1 MLTMSSITV
10 QRGRAAKSDL
20 GAALTNLSADLTA
33 PVTLSDAAGA
43 SFYLPSY
50 RPAAQ
55 QQGGHEA
62 FATTL
67 GADGTLTLF
76 LEAGMPDDLTG
87 ERNGAA
93 PLMDG
98 AAFTLVLPASGARF
112 PLRVTP
118 QGAMLQLSVQLAGAQ
133 RDLVR
138 TALFDATPNVAVEV
152 LHTVLVAAPQSS
164 AFIER
169 NWADDAVRT
178 GLLDLFGGIPFD
190 AASTYFQMAS
200 DTDPDFP
207 RQYLLLA
214 CVYSA
219 SVGVPPLPG
228 YLQWQVSWNGR
239 AYNYYQDNR
248 EHTHVFFLPDRF
260 EFARGPT
267 GEPTISLL
275 QFSVPE
281 GATSIEQT
289 RASFRYFGNP
299 VVEPTRIDQAARALQ
314 ERLGVPVQMIS
325 IEDGHD
331 VKKTFSQ
338 YLPNSEA
345 SSDRGNLMVQPQADV
360 NLAQGLSNQLDLNL
374 TQFRALWAAICSDAP
389 EKTLFRGWADIEL
402 SAGRYADRI
411 DFNGRL
417 AAGNRT
423 SFLDDILDVS
433 TSNTYATDFNINT
446 VPAVFKDHPE
456 LLEIALTFAGNKPVL
471 LDPATPKATVRL
483 ERPIRDIILGQGAAN
498 EHPYQM
504 RVVHDDGTER
514 HGNFSTD
521 CTVPSLWIKQSM
533 IDACTD
539 DA

>member
-1 MLTMSSITV
+1 MLTISSIAV
-10 QRGRAAKSDL
+10 QRGRVSKANL
-20 GAALTNLSADLTA
+20 GAALTNASADLTA
-33 PVTLSDAAGA
+33 PVTLSGPSGA
-43 SFYLPSY
+43 RYYLPIY

-62 FATTL
+62 FATAL
-67 GADGTLTLF
+67 AADGTLTLF
-76 LEAGMPDDLTG
+76 LEAGMPDDLAG

-98 AAFTLVLPASGARF
+98 TAFTLVLPASAARF
-112 PLRVTP
+112 PLHSTP
-118 QGAMLQLSVQLAGAQ
+118 QGSMIQLSVQLAGAEL
-133 RDLVR
+133 DMVR
-138 TALFDATPNVAVEV
+138 AALFDATPNVAVEV
-152 LHTVLVAAPQSS
+152 QQSVLLAAPQSS
-164 AFIER
+164 AFIEH
-169 NWADDAVRT
+169 NWADDTLRT
-178 GLLDLFGGIPFD
+178 GLMNQFGGIPFD
-190 AASTYFQMAS
+190 SASTYFQMAS
-200 DTDPDFP
+200 DSDRDFAS
-207 RQYLLLA
+207 QYLLLA

-248 EHTHVFFLPDRF
+248 DHTHVFFLPDRF
-260 EFARGPT
+260 EFARGPS
-267 GEPTISLL
+267 GAPTISLL

-299 VVEPTRIDQAARALQ
+299 VVDLTRIDQAARALQ
-314 ERLGVPVQMIS
+314 ERLGVAVQMIS
-325 IEDGHD
+325 MADGHD

-345 SSDRGNLMVQPQADV
+345 SSDSGNLMVQQQADV
-360 NLAQGLSNQLDLNL
+360 NLAQGLSNTLDLNL

-402 SAGRYADRI
+402 SGGRYADRI

-417 AAGNRT
+417 AAGNQT

-433 TSNTYATDFNINT
+433 TSNTYAADFSINT
-446 VPAVFKDHPE
+446 VPAVFKNHPE
-456 LLEIALTFAGNKPVL
+456 LLEIALTFVGNKPVL
-471 LDPATPKATVRL
+471 LDPDTPKASVRL

-498 EHPYQM
+498 EHQYEM
-504 RVVHDDGTER
+504 RTVHDDGTER
-514 HGNFSTD
+514 HGSFSID
-521 CTVPSLWIKQSM
+521 CSAPSLWIKQNM

-539 DA
+539 GA